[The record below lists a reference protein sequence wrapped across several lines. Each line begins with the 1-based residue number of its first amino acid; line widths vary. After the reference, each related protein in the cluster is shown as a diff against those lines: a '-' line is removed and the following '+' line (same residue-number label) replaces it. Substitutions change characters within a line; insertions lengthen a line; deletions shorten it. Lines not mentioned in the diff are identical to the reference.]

1 VRFSPLAKRLST
13 KSGSEIVH
21 QVMRMIIGL
30 PLLRL

>member
-1 VRFSPLAKRLST
+1 MAKRLLT

-21 QVMRMIIGL
+21 QVMCMVIGL